1 MAEVL
6 TDLRTLIPGEI
17 VDGFTELNEFWKW
30 LPFAYV
36 FAGHC
41 LFCSLP
47 AKEFRDRCF
56 VHYVV
61 RTERQRIR
69 SDTWILPFV

>member
-6 TDLRTLIPGEI
+6 ADLSTLIPLEV
-17 VDGFTELNEFWKW
+17 VDGFTALHDFWKW

-41 LFCSLP
+41 LFCSLL

-61 RTERQRIR
+61 RT
-69 SDTWILPFV
+69 DGH